1 MRMDGVAAVYLVCLT
16 NEGGLPLFTRSKGHS
31 KALAFAEQ
39 GMLYGVQMFAQNH
52 DVGLQS
58 TTTEEAK
65 VVWKVFH
72 NSVTLVLITPEDGCS
87 DVHLN
92 TLLDHVFH
100 AMVMFIG
107 LDTLENIKNVERL
120 RRDLKACFGV
130 IDFLLASS
138 EFFGGVCEAVDVLAC
153 PENSTLQ
160 EPLDAF
166 INSADS
172 TFGCLHCDGRL
183 VAATDK
189 WWSLTGQEMMLLA
202 AFVRT
207 LPAGTSSDVPIYL
220 PQASP
225 KIPHRLVSISLLPGV
240 IVSVL
245 CLETPTLAEAQ
256 TTLVEPAWR
265 AQVESLRACQK
276 ASLNGQYV
284 PKTLIMDSGIL
295 GFLLV
300 HTDQHKCLSSC
311 RLPIQEGSAADRRPL
326 THSRRRQVLN
336 AFYRNTV
343 GTLFPVCH
351 SPQRTDPAGDMPS
364 VFNHTVKETYMHAK
378 DHKCYAICSDPY
390 QLFVVFSVA
399 VPNYALRSVSV
410 DLLDILSKGKVFLDR
425 RKSS

>member
-1 MRMDGVAAVYLVCLT
+1 MSSST
-16 NEGGLPLFTRSKGHS
+16 
-31 KALAFAEQ
+31 LAFAEQ

-72 NSVTLVLITPEDGCS
+72 NSVTLVLIVPDDGCS

-92 TLLDHVFH
+92 TLLDHIFH
-100 AMVMFIG
+100 TMVMFIG

-120 RRDLKACFGV
+120 RRDLKVCFGV
-130 IDFLLASS
+130 IDFLLVNS
-138 EFFGGVCEAVDVLAC
+138 EFFGGLCEAVDVLAC
-153 PENSTLQ
+153 PENATLQ
-160 EPLDAF
+160 EPLEAF

-172 TFGCLHCDGRL
+172 TFGCLHCNGRL
-183 VAATDK
+183 VTATDK
-189 WWSLTGQEMMLLA
+189 WWSLTGQEMTLLA
-202 AFVRT
+202 AFINT
-207 LPAGTSSDVPIYL
+207 LPTGTSSDVPIYL
-220 PQASP
+220 PHASP
-225 KIPHRLVSISLLPGV
+225 KVPHRLLSISLLPGV

-245 CLETPTLAEAQ
+245 CLDTPTLADAQ
-256 TTLVEPAWR
+256 ATLVEPSWR
-265 AQVESLRACQK
+265 AYVESLRACQK
-276 ASLNGQYV
+276 ASLAGQHI
-284 PKTLIMDSGIL
+284 PKSLSVDSGIL

-300 HTDQHKCLSSC
+300 NTNQHKCLSSC

-351 SPQRTDPAGDMPS
+351 SPQRTDPSGDTS
-364 VFNHTVKETYMHAK
+364 STFSHTVKETYMHAK
-378 DHKCYAICSDPY
+378 DHKCYAIYSNPY
-390 QLFVVFSVA
+390 QLFVVCSVA
-399 VPNYALRSVSV
+399 VPNYALRSISV
-410 DLLDILSKGKVFLDR
+410 DLLNTLSKDKVFHDR